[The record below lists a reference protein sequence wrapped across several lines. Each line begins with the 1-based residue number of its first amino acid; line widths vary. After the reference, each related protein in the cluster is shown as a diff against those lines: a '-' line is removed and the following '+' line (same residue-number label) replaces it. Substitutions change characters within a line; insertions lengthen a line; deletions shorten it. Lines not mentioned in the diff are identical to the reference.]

1 VNLPAV
7 ADVLAAIFAV
17 APEPGPEPGPVCYGP
32 CDRAEPEAEP

>member
-7 ADVLAAIFAV
+7 ADVLAAIFAA
-17 APEPGPEPGPVCYGP
+17 APEPGPEPVYYGP